1 MTLFKNDGLFD
12 SSNVEYSEGLLK
24 EYQKENRNP
33 RMRHIDYGLSYFN
46 SEAFKTYPQGE
57 FFELSNMCS
66 DLVKQKKISGFEVR
80 QRFYEIGS
88 VQGIKDFASY
98 LERCRDELQRGSF
111 K

>member
-1 MTLFKNDGLFD
+1 
-12 SSNVEYSEGLLK
+12 
-24 EYQKENRNP
+24 
-33 RMRHIDYGLSYFN
+33 MRHIDYGLSYFN